1 MLKVKLNIFLLY
13 SYIVN
18 ANTIM
23 YNHKDVRR
31 QDDKQEKRRWEYP
44 EKTALVDSHNYFGLD
59 VRPWRLYEAGS
70 QKRKFKS

>member
-1 MLKVKLNIFLLY
+1 
-13 SYIVN
+13 
-18 ANTIM
+18 M
-23 YNHKDVRR
+23 YNHKGVRR

>member
-1 MLKVKLNIFLLY
+1 
-13 SYIVN
+13 
-18 ANTIM
+18 M

-44 EKTALVDSHNYFGLD
+44 EKTALVDSHNHFGLD
-59 VRPWRLYEAGS
+59 VRSWRLYEAGS